1 MMAAVGI
8 AADLARP
15 GSTGGRSGAGA
26 LRFAA
31 GQLQLLLVVRGAHIV
46 ASAALALL
54 GAAVLLAERMVRL
67 PLGTACIGSFGGG
80 GGGDIAG
87 GKLAAGIDGGHDTAV
102 VGLDLLVVVRGA
114 HVVAP
119 AALALLGTAVLL
131 AERPALSSAVHLEP
145 LSCGAHPDHG
155 GGRQG
160 LLLEVLGLVGV
171 GRHPLLEVEAAHLLV
186 PAALA
191 LLGAVGDRAAPAV
204 AVAAGKATR
213 SSVDCYWRCAS
224 DAESRHFGLGGIGG
238 RHGDT
243 T

>member
-15 GSTGGRSGAGA
+15 VAGRPGSTGGRRGADA
-26 LRFAA
+26 LRFAT
-31 GQLQLLLVVRGAHIV
+31 GLLQLLLVVCGAHVV
-46 ASAALALL
+46 APAALALL
-54 GAAVLLAERMVRL
+54 GTALLLAQRMVRL
-67 PLGTACIGSFGGG
+67 PLGTAGIGSFGGG
-80 GGGDIAG
+80 STRSGGGGDVGVGNIAG
-87 GKLAAGIDGGHDTAV
+87 GKLAAGADGGDDTAV

-191 LLGAVGDRAAPAV
+191 LLGAVGDGAAPAV
-204 AVAAGKATR
+204 AVAAGEGAGG
-213 SSVDCYWRCAS
+213 
-224 DAESRHFGLGGIGG
+224 AEGRHFGLGGIGRVG
-238 RHGDT
+238 
-243 T
+243 